1 MRFSKHLPFFRTVLL
16 YSLSAFGG
24 PQGQFGMM
32 IKSFVEK
39 HSYISLKDLVNIN
52 AFCQLMPGATATQT
66 VSLIGYRQGG
76 VFVAM
81 ITLLIWTTPAVLM
94 MSALSFV
101 LSGNNPSLLQHLRFV
116 QPMALGFLGFA
127 SIKTYSMVDSKQKW
141 FIVFVTTFVTYFLFK
156 TPWVFPIVLIFGG
169 IIGFSAKPVASLQQT
184 IAKKLRFFPIILF
197 ATLFLLAGLLSETA
211 RKQSWENRAP
221 YNVFENMYRFG
232 SIVFGGADVLIPVM
246 YNQYVVR
253 PATERIKRT
262 NKDAISIER
271 EVFLSA
277 SGVVRA
283 LPGPAFSISAFIGG
297 MAMSDRGWA
306 YQLLGCFLAA
316 TGIFLPT
323 FLLVIFF
330 YPFWENIQQY
340 SRVQNIMAGV
350 NAAVVGIMTASII
363 YLFKDTVIPLV
374 DKPLLDTTLFFSVF
388 FTTFFL
394 LYYTRI
400 SAPLIALGC
409 LLLGFL

>member
-1 MRFSKHLPFFRTVLL
+1 LRFSKHLPFFRDVLL
-16 YSLSAFGG
+16 FSLSAFGG
-24 PQGQFGMM
+24 PQGQLGMM

-39 HSYISLKDLVNIN
+39 KPYISLKDLVNIN
-52 AFCQLMPGATATQT
+52 AFCQLMPGATITQT

-76 VFVAM
+76 AWVAI
-81 ITLLIWTTPAVLM
+81 ITLLIWSTPAVLL

-101 LSGNNPSLLQHLRFV
+101 LSSNNPSILQHLRFV
-116 QPMALGFLGFA
+116 QPMALGFLAFA
-127 SIKTYSMVDSKQKW
+127 SIKTYAMIDTKQKW
-141 FIVFVTTFVTYFLFK
+141 FIVFVSALVTYALFK
-156 TPWVFPIVLIFGG
+156 TPWVFPIVLLCGG
-169 IIGFSAKPVASLQQT
+169 LMGSIGRPVASLQRA
-184 IAKKLRFFPIILF
+184 IASRLRFFPILLF
-197 ATLFLLAGLLSETA
+197 AILFLLAGFLSEAA
-211 RKQSWENRAP
+211 RKESWKNRTP
-221 YNVFENMYRFG
+221 FNVFENMYRFG

-253 PATERIKRT
+253 PETERIKRT
-262 NKDAISIER
+262 NKDVISIDR
-271 EVFLSA
+271 NAFLSA

-283 LPGPAFSISAFIGG
+283 IPGPAFSISAFIGG
-297 MAMSDRGWA
+297 MAMSDRGRG
-306 YQLLGCFLAA
+306 YQMLGCFLAA

-340 SRVQNIMAGV
+340 GRVQNTMAGV

-363 YLFKDTVIPLV
+363 YLFKDTVISFV
-374 DKPLLDTTLFFSVF
+374 DKPLLDTILFFAVF
-388 FTTFFL
+388 CSTFFL

-409 LLLGFL
+409 LLLGFI

>member
-1 MRFSKHLPFFRTVLL
+1 
-16 YSLSAFGG
+16 
-24 PQGQFGMM
+24 M

-39 HSYISLKDLVNIN
+39 HPYISLKDLVNIN

-76 VFVAM
+76 VYVAL

-101 LSGNNPSLLQHLRFV
+101 LTANNPSLLQHLRFV

-127 SIKTYSMVDSKQKW
+127 SIKTYAMIDSKHKW
-141 FIVFVTTFVTYFLFK
+141 FIVFVSSFVTYFLFK
-156 TPWVFPIVLIFGG
+156 TPWVFPIVLVFGG
-169 IIGFSAKPVASLQQT
+169 LIGFSAKPVASLQQT
-184 IAKKLRFFPIILF
+184 ISKKLRFFPIILF
-197 ATLFLLAGLLSETA
+197 AALFLLAGFLSETA

-232 SIVFGGADVLIPVM
+232 SMVFGGADVLIPVM

-253 PATERIKRT
+253 PTTERMKKT
-262 NKDAISIER
+262 NKDAISIDR
-271 EVFLSA
+271 DIFLSA

-297 MAMSDRGWA
+297 MAMSDRGWG

-340 SRVQNIMAGV
+340 ARVQNIMAGV

-363 YLFKDTVIPLV
+363 YLFKDTVIPFV
-374 DKPLLDTTLFFSVF
+374 DKPLLDTVLFFSVF

>member
-1 MRFSKHLPFFRTVLL
+1 MRFIRHLPFFRAVLL

-32 IKSFVEK
+32 IKWFVEK
-39 HSYISLKDLVNIN
+39 HPYISLKDLVNIN

-101 LSGNNPSLLQHLRFV
+101 LSTNNLSLLQHLRFI
-116 QPMALGFLGFA
+116 QPMALGFLAFA
-127 SIKTYSMVDSKQKW
+127 SIKTFTMIDTKLKW
-141 FIVFVTTFVTYFLFK
+141 FIVFVSAIVTYVLFK
-156 TPWVFPIVLIFGG
+156 TPWVFPIVLCCGG
-169 IIGFSAKPVASLQQT
+169 LIGFTKKHVEVIQRSVAKR
-184 IAKKLRFFPIILF
+184 LRFFPIILF
-197 ATLFLLAGLLSETA
+197 AFLFLLAGLLSETA
-211 RKQSWENRAP
+211 RKQSWENRTP

-253 PATERIKRT
+253 PTTERIKRT
-262 NKDAISIER
+262 NKDVIKIDR
-271 EVFLSA
+271 DVFLSA

-306 YQLLGCFLAA
+306 YQMLGCFLAA

-340 SRVQNIMAGV
+340 GRVQNIMTGV

-363 YLFKDTVIPLV
+363 YLFKDSVTPFF

-388 FTTFFL
+388 STTFFL

-400 SAPLIALGC
+400 SAPMIALGC

>member
-1 MRFSKHLPFFRTVLL
+1 MHFSKHFPFFRDVLL
-16 YSLSAFGG
+16 FSLSAFGG

-39 HSYISLKDLVNIN
+39 RPYISLNDLVNIN
-52 AFCQLMPGATATQT
+52 AYCQLMPGATITQT

-76 VFVAM
+76 VWVAM
-81 ITLLIWTTPAVLM
+81 VSLLIWTTPAVIL

-101 LSGNNPSLLQHLRFV
+101 LSGKNLALLQHLRFI
-116 QPMALGFLGFA
+116 QPMALGFLAFA
-127 SIKTYSMVDSKQKW
+127 SIKTYSMIDTKQKW
-141 FIVFVTTFVTYFLFK
+141 FIVFVSSIVTYVLFK
-156 TPWVFPIVLIFGG
+156 TPWVFPIVLVGGG
-169 IIGFSAKPVASLQQT
+169 IMGLTKRPMATSKHSLT
-184 IAKKLRFFPIILF
+184 KRLRFFPAILF
-197 ATLFLLAGLLSETA
+197 ASLFLLSGYLSETA
-211 RKQSWENRAP
+211 RKQSWENRKP

-253 PATERIKRT
+253 PATDRIKRT
-262 NKDAISIER
+262 NKDVINIDR
-271 EVFLSA
+271 DVFLSA

-283 LPGPAFSISAFIGG
+283 IPGPAFSISAFIGG
-297 MAMSDRGWA
+297 MAMSDRGWG
-306 YQLLGCFLAA
+306 YQILGCFLAA

-330 YPFWENIQQY
+330 YPFWENIQQF
-340 SRVQNIMAGV
+340 SKVQQIMTGV

-363 YLFKDTVIPLV
+363 YLFMDTVIPFV
-374 DKPLLDTTLFFSVF
+374 DKPIIDTILFFSVF
-388 FTTFFL
+388 CTTFFL
-394 LYYTRI
+394 LYHTRI
-400 SAPLIALGC
+400 AAPLIALGC

>member
-1 MRFSKHLPFFRTVLL
+1 MRFSKHLPFFRAVLL
-16 YSLSAFGG
+16 YTLSAFGG

-32 IKSFVEK
+32 IKSFVDK
-39 HSYISLKDLVNIN
+39 DSYISLKDLININ

-66 VSLIGYRQGG
+66 ISLIGYRQGG

-81 ITLLIWTTPAVLM
+81 ITLLIWTTPAVLF

-101 LSGNNPSLLQHLRFV
+101 FSSNNLRLLQYLRFI
-116 QPMALGFLGFA
+116 QPMALGFLAFA
-127 SIKTYSMVDSKQKW
+127 SIKTYAMIDTKFKW
-141 FIVFVTTFVTYFLFK
+141 FIVFVSSIVTYLLFK
-156 TPWVFPIVLIFGG
+156 TPWVFPIVLCFGG
-169 IIGFSAKPVASLQQT
+169 IMGYTIKSGSSLSHSVAKR
-184 IAKKLRFFPIILF
+184 LRFFPIILF
-197 ATLFLLAGLLSETA
+197 ASIFLLAGFLSETA
-211 RKQSWENRAP
+211 RKQSWENRTP

-253 PATERIKRT
+253 PETKRIKRT
-262 NKDAISIER
+262 NKDVISIDR
-271 EVFLSA
+271 DVFLSA

-283 LPGPAFSISAFIGG
+283 IPGPAFSISAFIGG
-297 MAMSDRGWA
+297 MSMSDRGWG
-306 YQLLGCFLAA
+306 YQVLGCFLAA

-340 SRVQNIMAGV
+340 SRVQNIMSGV

-363 YLFKDTVIPLV
+363 YLFKDTVVPLV
-374 DKPLLDTTLFFSVF
+374 DKSQMDIILFFSVF

-394 LYYTRI
+394 LYHTRV
-400 SAPLIALGC
+400 SAPLIALGS

>member
-1 MRFSKHLPFFRTVLL
+1 MRFSKHLPFFRAVLL

-39 HSYISLKDLVNIN
+39 HPYISLKDLININ

-81 ITLLIWTTPAVLM
+81 ITLLIWTTPTVLM
-94 MSALSFV
+94 MSAFSFV
-101 LSGNNPSLLQHLRFV
+101 LSSNNPALLQQLRFV

-127 SIKTYSMVDSKQKW
+127 SIKTYSMVDTKQKW
-141 FIVFVTTFVTYFLFK
+141 FIVLVSTIVTYFLFK
-156 TPWVFPIVLIFGG
+156 TPWVFPIVLISGG
-169 IIGFSAKPVASLQQT
+169 IIGFTAKPIASLHQVVV
-184 IAKKLRFFPIILF
+184 KRLRFFPILLF
-197 ATLFLLAGLLSETA
+197 AAIFLLAGFLSETA
-211 RKQSWENRAP
+211 RKQSWENRAAF
-221 YNVFENMYRFG
+221 NVFENMYRFG

-253 PATERIKRT
+253 PATERIKQT
-262 NKDAISIER
+262 NKDVISIDR

-297 MAMSDRGWA
+297 VALGDRGWA
-306 YQLLGCFLAA
+306 YQTLGCFLAA

-340 SRVQNIMAGV
+340 GQVQNIMAGV

-363 YLFKDTVIPLV
+363 YLFKDTVIPFF
-374 DKPLLDTTLFFSVF
+374 DKPLLDTMLFFSVF
-388 FTTFFL
+388 FTTLFL
-394 LYYTRI
+394 LYFTRI

>member
-1 MRFSKHLPFFRTVLL
+1 LRFSKHLPFFRDVLL
-16 YSLSAFGG
+16 FSLSAFGG
-24 PQGQFGMM
+24 PQGQLGMM

-39 HSYISLKDLVNIN
+39 KPYISLKDLVNIN
-52 AFCQLMPGATATQT
+52 AFCQLMPGATITQT

-76 VFVAM
+76 AWVAI
-81 ITLLIWTTPAVLM
+81 ITLLIWSTPAVLL

-101 LSGNNPSLLQHLRFV
+101 LSSNNPSILQHLRFV
-116 QPMALGFLGFA
+116 QPMALGFLAFA
-127 SIKTYSMVDSKQKW
+127 SIKTYAMIDTKQKW
-141 FIVFVTTFVTYFLFK
+141 FIVFVSALVTYALFK
-156 TPWVFPIVLIFGG
+156 TPWVFPIVLLCGG
-169 IIGFSAKPVASLQQT
+169 LMGSIGRPVASLQRA
-184 IAKKLRFFPIILF
+184 IASRLRFFPILLF
-197 ATLFLLAGLLSETA
+197 AILFLLAGFLSEAA
-211 RKQSWENRAP
+211 RKESWKNRTP
-221 YNVFENMYRFG
+221 FNVFENMYRFG

-253 PATERIKRT
+253 PETERIKRT
-262 NKDAISIER
+262 NKDVISIDR
-271 EVFLSA
+271 NAFLSA

-283 LPGPAFSISAFIGG
+283 IPGPAFSISAFIGG
-297 MAMSDRGWA
+297 MAMSDRGWG
-306 YQLLGCFLAA
+306 YQMLGCFLAA

-340 SRVQNIMAGV
+340 GRVQNTMAGV

-363 YLFKDTVIPLV
+363 YLFKDTVISFV
-374 DKPLLDTTLFFSVF
+374 DKPLLDTILFFAVF
-388 FTTFFL
+388 CSTFFL

-409 LLLGFL
+409 LLLGFI

>member
-1 MRFSKHLPFFRTVLL
+1 MRLSKHLPFFRTVLL

-101 LSGNNPSLLQHLRFV
+101 LSTNNPSLLQHLRFV
-116 QPMALGFLGFA
+116 QPMALGFLGYA

-169 IIGFSAKPVASLQQT
+169 IIGFSGKPVASLQQT

-197 ATLFLLAGLLSETA
+197 ATLFLLAGFLSETA

-409 LLLGFL
+409 LLLGFF

>member
-1 MRFSKHLPFFRTVLL
+1 LHFSKHLSFFRTVLL

-39 HSYISLKDLVNIN
+39 HPYITLKDLVNIN
-52 AFCQLMPGATATQT
+52 GFCQLMPGATVTQT
-66 VSLIGYRQGG
+66 ISLIGYRQGG
-76 VFVAM
+76 VLVAL

-101 LSGNNPSLLQHLRFV
+101 LSSKNIALLQHLRFI
-116 QPMALGFLGFA
+116 QPMALGFLAFA
-127 SIKTYSMVDSKQKW
+127 AIKTYTMIDTKQKW
-141 FIVFVTTFVTYFLFK
+141 MIVFAASIVTFFLFK
-156 TPWVFPIVLIFGG
+156 TPWVFPIVLLCGG
-169 IIGFSAKPVASLQQT
+169 LIGYASKPVVTVKQNISRR
-184 IAKKLRFFPIILF
+184 LRFFPIILF
-197 ATLFLLAGLLSETA
+197 ASVFLLAGFLSETA
-211 RKQSWENRAP
+211 RKQHWENRTP

-253 PATERIKRT
+253 PTTERIKKT
-262 NKDAISIER
+262 NKDVIRIDQD
-271 EVFLSA
+271 VFLSA

-297 MAMSDRGWA
+297 MAMGDRGWS

-340 SRVQNIMAGV
+340 GRVQNIMAGV
-350 NAAVVGIMTASII
+350 NSAVVGIMTASVV

-374 DKPLLDTTLFFSVF
+374 DKPLLDTVLFFSVF
-388 FTTFFL
+388 FATLFL

-400 SAPLIALGC
+400 SAPLIAFGC

>member
-1 MRFSKHLPFFRTVLL
+1 MILSKHLPFFRAVLL
-16 YSLSAFGG
+16 YTLSAFGG

-32 IKSFVEK
+32 IKTFVDK
-39 HSYISLKDLVNIN
+39 HHYITLKDLVNIN

-76 VFVAM
+76 VLVAI
-81 ITLLIWTTPAVLM
+81 ITLLIWTTPAVLF

-101 LSGNNPSLLQHLRFV
+101 FSTNNLTLLHYLRYI
-116 QPMALGFLGFA
+116 QPMALGFLA
-127 SIKTYSMVDSKQKW
+127 YAAIKTYVLIDTKLKW
-141 FIVFVTTFVTYFLFK
+141 LIVFLSTAITYLLFK
-156 TPWVFPIVLIFGG
+156 TPWVFPIVLISGG
-169 IIGFSAKPVASLQQT
+169 IIGSFTNSAVSPSRPFT
-184 IAKKLRFFPIILF
+184 PRLRFVPIILF
-197 ATLFLLAGLLSETA
+197 AAFFLLAGFLSETA

-232 SIVFGGADVLIPVM
+232 SIVFGGSDVLIPVM

-253 PATERIKRT
+253 PETDRIKRT
-262 NKDAISIER
+262 NQDVISIDR
-271 EVFLSA
+271 EIFLSA

-283 LPGPAFSISAFIGG
+283 IPGPAFSISAFVGG
-297 MAMSDRGWA
+297 MAMNDRGWG
-306 YQLLGCFLAA
+306 YQMLGCFLAA

-340 SRVQNIMAGV
+340 SRVQNIMIGV

-363 YLFKDTVIPLV
+363 YLFKDTVIPFL
-374 DKPLLDTTLFFSVF
+374 DKPLLDTMLFFSVF
-388 FTTFFL
+388 FTTLFL
-394 LYYTRI
+394 LSYTKI
-400 SAPLIALGC
+400 SAPLIAVGS
-409 LLLGFL
+409 LLLGLL

>member
-1 MRFSKHLPFFRTVLL
+1 MRLSKHLPFFRTVLL

-76 VFVAM
+76 VFVAI

-101 LSGNNPSLLQHLRFV
+101 LSTNNPSLLQHLRFV
-116 QPMALGFLGFA
+116 QPMALGFLGYA

-197 ATLFLLAGLLSETA
+197 ATLFLLAGFLSETA

-409 LLLGFL
+409 LLLGFF

>member
-1 MRFSKHLPFFRTVLL
+1 MPILKHLPFFRTVLL

-39 HSYISLKDLVNIN
+39 HPYITLKDLVNIN
-52 AFCQLMPGATATQT
+52 AFCQLMPGATVTQT

-76 VFVAM
+76 VWVAM
-81 ITLLIWTTPAVLM
+81 ITLLIWTTPAVLF

-101 LSGNNPSLLQHLRFV
+101 LSGNNVSTLQHFRFL
-116 QPMALGFLGFA
+116 QPMALGFLAFA
-127 SIKTYSMVDSKQKW
+127 SIKTYTTIDTKLQW
-141 FIVFVTTFVTYFLFK
+141 FIVFVSAIITYLLFK
-156 TPWVFPIVLIFGG
+156 SPWVFPIVLLCGG
-169 IIGFSAKPVASLQQT
+169 IMGFTSKPIATIHQAVAKR
-184 IAKKLRFFPIILF
+184 LRFLPIVLF
-197 ATLFLLAGLLSETA
+197 ASLFLLAGFFSETA
-211 RKQSWENRAP
+211 RKQSWENRTP
-221 YNVFENMYRFG
+221 FNVFENMYRFG

-253 PATERIKRT
+253 PETERIKRT
-262 NKDAISIER
+262 NKDAISIDR
-271 EVFLSA
+271 DVFLSA

-297 MAMSDRGWA
+297 MAMSDRGWG

-330 YPFWENIQQY
+330 YPFWENVQQY
-340 SRVQNIMAGV
+340 GRVQNIMTGV

-363 YLFKDTVIPLV
+363 YLFKDTAIAFV
-374 DKPLLDTTLFFSVF
+374 DKTLLDTILFFSVF
-388 FTTFFL
+388 CTTFFL
-394 LYYTRI
+394 LYHTKI
-400 SAPLIALGC
+400 AAPLIAVGC
-409 LLLGFL
+409 LLLGFV

>member
-1 MRFSKHLPFFRTVLL
+1 MFSKHLPFFRAVLL
-16 YSLSAFGG
+16 YTLSAFGG

-39 HSYISLKDLVNIN
+39 HGYISLKDLVNIN

-66 VSLIGYRQGG
+66 ILLIGYRQGG
-76 VFVAM
+76 ILVSI
-81 ITLLIWTTPAVLM
+81 ITLLIWTTPAVLF
-94 MSALSFV
+94 MSALSFL
-101 LSGNNPSLLQHLRFV
+101 LSTNNLSILQHLRFI
-116 QPMALGFLGFA
+116 QPMALGFLAFA
-127 SIKTYSMVDSKQKW
+127 SIRTYAMIDTKIKW
-141 FIVFVTTFVTYFLFK
+141 FIVFVSSFVTYILFK
-156 TPWVFPIVLIFGG
+156 TPWVFPIVLCFGG
-169 IIGFSAKPVASLQQT
+169 IIGFSIKSVYSAPTTNAKR
-184 IAKKLRFFPIILF
+184 LRFFPIILF
-197 ATLFLLAGLLSETA
+197 SSVFLLAGFLSESA
-211 RKQSWENRAP
+211 RKQSWENRTP

-232 SIVFGGADVLIPVM
+232 SMVFGGSDVLIPVM

-253 PATERIKRT
+253 PTTERIKRT
-262 NKDAISIER
+262 NKDIISIDR
-271 EVFLSA
+271 DVFLSA

-283 LPGPAFSISAFIGG
+283 IPGPAFSISAFVGG
-297 MAMSDRGWA
+297 MAMNDRGWG
-306 YQLLGCFLAA
+306 YQMLGCFLAA

-340 SRVQNIMAGV
+340 SRIQNIMSGV

-363 YLFKDTVIPLV
+363 YLFKDTVIPFV
-374 DKPLLDTTLFFSVF
+374 DRPLLDTVLFFSVF

-400 SAPLIALGC
+400 SAPLIAVGC
-409 LLLGFL
+409 MLLGFL

>member
-76 VFVAM
+76 VFVAI

-101 LSGNNPSLLQHLRFV
+101 LSTNNPSLLQHLRFV
-116 QPMALGFLGFA
+116 QPMALGFLGYA

-197 ATLFLLAGLLSETA
+197 ASLFLLAGFLSETA

-306 YQLLGCFLAA
+306 YQLFGCFLAA

-409 LLLGFL
+409 LLLGFF